1 MTTDCMG
8 LWKATR
14 SIAGLA
20 VLLALALLMLSAP
33 SFASAAGGS
42 SLLEQG
48 LGMKAKPSV
57 RVTALQR
64 ALERRGYGLGRRDG
78 RFGPRTAR
86 AVRRFQRAHELRVD
100 GIVGPRT
107 RAALRRTSERV
118 AARRAAST
126 RKPAAASAPR
136 VAGAPSMV
144 TPTPFV
150 AAMPRP
156 QSRPQSQPVALDAG
170 PAWWRSPLLVGV
182 LVALLAVS
190 GAIAATRLR
199 RSARAAKYY
208 RAYLA
213 RARMQPPALELASG
227 DPARLIALPANTGG
241 EPRREV
247 MSEHTEPV
255 VTRGAAIGY
264 VSGTAGLNG
273 RYAARSE
280 QAIERICARDGRDL
294 VDVVA
299 EDGDGS
305 PVEIWAA
312 LARIEHGEAR
322 ALVVSD
328 ARLLGRDIDL
338 GDVVQ
343 RLDAADAALVA
354 IDLGL
359 DTSTAHGR
367 RVAGALITMSGW
379 GRNRRPTPTA
389 NNTSTDPDD
398 ATSAGRTDPGIL
410 ID

>member
-1 MTTDCMG
+1 MTTDSMG
-8 LWKATR
+8 LLKGTR
-14 SIAGLA
+14 SLAGLA
-20 VLLALALLMLSAP
+20 VLVALVLVMVSAP
-33 SFASAAGGS
+33 SYASAAGGS
-42 SLLEQG
+42 SVLKQG

-57 RVTALQR
+57 RVVALQR

-86 AVRRFQRAHELRVD
+86 AVRRFQRAQDLRVD

-107 RAALRRTSERV
+107 RAALRRTSKRV
-118 AARRAAST
+118 AAERAA
-126 RKPAAASAPR
+126 RAAKPASSAPK
-136 VAGAPSMV
+136 VAEAPSMV
-144 TPTPFV
+144 TPKPFIAGTPT
-150 AAMPRP
+150 P
-156 QSRPQSQPVALDAG
+156 QNAPANGPVALDAG
-170 PAWWRSPLLVGV
+170 PAWWRSPLLLGV

-199 RSARAAKYY
+199 RSERAAKYY

-213 RARMQPPALELASG
+213 RARMQPPAMELPSG
-227 DPARLIALPANTGG
+227 HPSELLAIPAKTGG
-241 EPRREV
+241 GTRREV
-247 MSEHTEPV
+247 MSEHTEPP

-264 VSGTAGLNG
+264 VSGADGFNG
-273 RYAARSE
+273 PHAARSE
-280 QAIERICARDGRDL
+280 RAIERICARDGWDL
-294 VDVVA
+294 LEIVA
-299 EDGDGS
+299 EDDAGS
-305 PVEIWAA
+305 LVGGSEIWRA
-312 LARIEHGEAR
+312 LARIEDGEAR

-367 RVAGALITMSGW
+367 RVASALITMSGW
-379 GRNRRPTPTA
+379 GRNRRPAPIG
-389 NNTSTDPDD
+389 SDDDD
-398 ATSAGRTDPGIL
+398 AANGGRSDSGVL

>member
-1 MTTDCMG
+1 MTTDSMG
-8 LWKATR
+8 LLKGTR

-20 VLLALALLMLSAP
+20 VLVLALLLLGAP
-33 SFASAAGGS
+33 SHASAAGS
-42 SLLEQG
+42 PQLLEQG

-57 RVTALQR
+57 RVMVLQR

-86 AVRRFQRAHELRVD
+86 AVRRFQRAQSLRVD

-107 RAALRRTSERV
+107 RAAMRRTSKNVIAGRE
-118 AARRAAST
+118 AARRPAASD
-126 RKPAAASAPR
+126 APR
-136 VAGAPSMV
+136 VVGAPSMV
-144 TPTPFV
+144 TPTPFI
-150 AAMPRP
+150 AAKPRP
-156 QSRPQSQPVALDAG
+156 QNRPQGAPQDQRVALDSGA
-170 PAWWRSPLLVGV
+170 AWWRSPLLVGV

-199 RSARAAKYY
+199 RSERAAKYY

-213 RARMQPPALELASG
+213 RARMQPPAMQLPSG
-227 DPARLIALPANTGG
+227 DPSQLVALPAG
-241 EPRREV
+241 REGDVAHTV
-247 MSEHTEPV
+247 MSEHTEPA

-264 VSGTAGLNG
+264 VSGAQGLTG
-273 RYAARSE
+273 QDGARSE
-280 QAIERICARDGRDL
+280 RAIERICARDGWDL

-299 EDGDGS
+299 DDDGGS
-305 PVEIWAA
+305 PAEVWAA
-312 LARIEHGEAR
+312 LARIEDGEAR

-343 RLDAADAALVA
+343 RLDAAGAALVA

-379 GRNRRPTPTA
+379 GRNRRPAPGHGR
-389 NNTSTDPDD
+389 DDDD
-398 ATSAGRTDPGIL
+398 ATSTARNDAGVL

>member
-1 MTTDCMG
+1 MTTDSMG
-8 LWKATR
+8 LLKGTR

-20 VLLALALLMLSAP
+20 VLVALVLVMVSAP
-33 SFASAAGGS
+33 SYASAAGGS
-42 SLLEQG
+42 SMLRQG

-57 RVTALQR
+57 RVVALQQ

-86 AVRRFQRAHELRVD
+86 AVRRFQRAQDLRVD

-118 AARRAAST
+118 AAERAA
-126 RKPAAASAPR
+126 RAAKPDSSAPK
-136 VAGAPSMV
+136 VAEAPSMV
-144 TPTPFV
+144 TPKPFIAGTPTPHN
-150 AAMPRP
+150 APANG
-156 QSRPQSQPVALDAG
+156 PVALDAG
-170 PAWWRSPLLVGV
+170 PAWWRSPLLLGV

-199 RSARAAKYY
+199 RSERAAKYY

-213 RARMQPPALELASG
+213 RARMQPPAMELPSG
-227 DPARLIALPANTGG
+227 DPSQLIALPA
-241 EPRREV
+241 PREADVARNV
-247 MSEHTEPV
+247 MSEHGEPV

-264 VSGTAGLNG
+264 VSGADGFNG
-273 RYAARSE
+273 PDAERSE
-280 QAIERICARDGRDL
+280 RAIERICARDGWDL

-299 EDGDGS
+299 DDDGRA

-312 LARIEHGEAR
+312 LARIEDGEAR

-379 GRNRRPTPTA
+379 GRNRRPGPTG
-389 NNTSTDPDD
+389 SDDDDD
-398 ATSAGRTDPGIL
+398 AASAGRSDSGVL

>member
-1 MTTDCMG
+1 MTTDSMG
-8 LWKATR
+8 LLKGTR

-20 VLLALALLMLSAP
+20 VLLAVALLMLSAP
-33 SFASAAGGS
+33 SHASAAGTGV
-42 SLLEQG
+42 LEQG
-48 LGMKAKPSV
+48 LGMKAQPSV
-57 RVTALQR
+57 RVMALQR

-78 RFGPRTAR
+78 RFGPRTAH
-86 AVRRFQRAHELRVD
+86 ALRRFQRAQRLRVD

-107 RAALRRTSERV
+107 RAAIRRTSKAIIAQRD
-118 AARRAAST
+118 AARE
-126 RKPAAASAPR
+126 PAAPR
-136 VAGAPSMV
+136 VVDAPAMV
-144 TPTPFV
+144 TPTPFI
-150 AAMPRP
+150 AAHPRP
-156 QSRPQSQPVALDAG
+156 QNARRSGPQTEPVALDSG

-199 RSARAAKYY
+199 RSERAAKYY

-213 RARMQPPALELASG
+213 RARMQPPAMQLPAG
-227 DPARLIALPANTGG
+227 DPSRLVALPAG
-241 EPRREV
+241 REGDMARNV
-247 MSEHTEPV
+247 MREHADAP
-255 VTRGAAIGY
+255 VTRGPAIGY
-264 VSGTAGLNG
+264 VSGADGLGGPDAG
-273 RYAARSE
+273 RSE
-280 QAIERICARDGRDL
+280 RAIERICARDGWDL

-299 EDGDGS
+299 DDEAGS
-305 PVEIWAA
+305 AVEIWAA
-312 LARIEHGEAR
+312 LARIEDGEAR

-328 ARLLGRDIDL
+328 ARLLGRDVDL

-379 GRNRRPTPTA
+379 GRNRRPAPTA
-389 NNTSTDPDD
+389 NHDHDD
-398 ATSAGRTDPGIL
+398 ATTTGRNDSGVL